1 MLVKDFDK
9 AVELAGGAGPGSVFL
24 VSGEEPF
31 QALRL
36 ETVLEARARELGL
49 ETARIPGDEV
59 QPGDIRRLAS
69 EGSLF
74 SSGRFI
80 LVRNTDAI
88 PAKAQPE
95 ALEAVSAP
103 GSNHVFLFFTERTSL
118 NTVFLKKLGAAATVS
133 FACWEPFAGRMWPWT
148 RRLSG
153 ELGLKL
159 DRQASETAEALS
171 YGRLLN
177 LWNILERA
185 SIRYGSKTVVDHA
198 MIVAL
203 SGVLPECSALDMS
216 QEAVAGKSP
225 KALEKLSLL
234 LASGEDHTA
243 SRPDPFAVGPGCH
256 GGIDAFGWQVRTGHD
271 LGTGHQSVQGPV
283 GARGGGPLEGET
295 VRAHRRCL
303 LGSGFQ
309 IEEGVG
315 LDGGHDSRCRRL
327 DIAPGM
333 TDNYLSLRFCFCP
346 PVCSCSL

>member
-9 AVELAGGAGPGSVFL
+9 AVELAGGAGPGCVFL

-36 ETVLEARARELGL
+36 ETVLEARARALGL

-103 GSNHVFLFFTERTSL
+103 GSNHLFLFLTERTSL
-118 NTVFLKKLGAAATVS
+118 NTVFLKKLGAAAAVS

-177 LWNILERA
+177 LWSILERA

-216 QEAVAGKSP
+216 QEAVAGNSR

-234 LASGEDHTA
+234 LASGEEPIRLLALIHSQWALAATAASMLSGGRSEPATISALGISQYRSGWVLEAA
-243 SRPDPFAVGPGCH
+243 SRWRGRRYAPIAE
-256 GGIDAFGWQVRTGHD
+256 AFSEADFRLKRGWDSMAAMT
-271 LGTGHQSVQGPV
+271 PV
-283 GARGGGPLEGET
+283 VVALTLPRE
-295 VRAHRRCL
+295 
-303 LGSGFQ
+303 
-309 IEEGVG
+309 
-315 LDGGHDSRCRRL
+315 
-327 DIAPGM
+327 
-333 TDNYLSLRFCFCP
+333 
-346 PVCSCSL
+346 